1 MKAILRLTV
10 IVCAL
15 ITIHACSVKEVSM
28 ESLLMDM
35 TDRESLTLFPD
46 NEFFLE
52 QFSSYDRASV
62 APDQEGWF
70 ANADYSRFIR
80 EENNSGRRE
89 FVLFDADGP
98 GAVVRWWMTFAGEGS
113 YEGVLRVYI
122 DNSEVP
128 VIEDNVLKVIS
139 GQLLAG
145 EPLSSSVSPLS
156 DYYRR
161 GHNLYLPIP
170 YSKHCK
176 ISYECDALREEDG
189 RITPSIYY
197 NINYR
202 NYTGRVK
209 MESFSMDVIDKNRQ
223 LIKEVNSSLSGNN
236 YKRGNQATASREI
249 SPGDTL
255 RINIEKGKSAIS
267 KLKVKIEAGNIKQA
281 LRSSVLSISFDG
293 INTVWVPAGDFF
305 GTGFEVL
312 ESETWNSSV
321 SASGDMFSYWMM
333 PFKNSASIDIINYGD
348 QPVNCE
354 MEAEVSEYLWQE
366 NSMYFGAAWHEYNR
380 IETAGAKGVGG
391 SDRHF
396 DINFADLEGKGIY
409 AGDAVTVFNTVDAW
423 WGEGDEKIFVDNES
437 FPSCIGTGTEDYY
450 GYAWCRPEV
459 FSHPFIAQ
467 PSGAGNFHPGLSVN
481 MRYRMLDIIPFNT
494 SLSSNIELWHWAPA
508 TMNYA
513 LTSYFY
519 VLPGY
524 KVNIVPDINTVK
536 LKVPSDRSDI
546 IKPELNEEGI
556 IEGENLKIEARRG
569 LSAET
574 QAIAS
579 WDWSQKAQLWIRN
592 GKAGSE
598 LTASFLSKEEGTFRI
613 SGRFTMA
620 SDYGIADYYIND
632 QKALTFN
639 AYSPAEKVAELEMGS
654 FHIKKGTNTLRIVIK
669 GTDPE
674 AKPAYMAGIDM
685 LQLTK

>member
-161 GHNLYLPIP
+161 GHNLYLPIT

-223 LIKEVNSSLSGNN
+223 LIMEVNSSLSGNN
-236 YKRGNQATASREI
+236 YKRGNQATAYREI

-255 RINIEKGKSAIS
+255 RIKIEKGKSAIS

-281 LRSSVLSISFDG
+281 LRSSVLSLSLIHISEPTRQAEISYAVFCLKK
-293 INTVWVPAGDFF
+293 NFF
-305 GTGFEVL
+305 
-312 ESETWNSSV
+312 N
-321 SASGDMFSYWMM
+321 D
-333 PFKNSASIDIINYGD
+333 
-348 QPVNCE
+348 
-354 MEAEVSEYLWQE
+354 
-366 NSMYFGAAWHEYNR
+366 
-380 IETAGAKGVGG
+380 TATT
-391 SDRHF
+391 
-396 DINFADLEGKGIY
+396 EIY
-409 AGDAVTVFNTVDAW
+409 T
-423 WGEGDEKIFVDNES
+423 
-437 FPSCIGTGTEDYY
+437 
-450 GYAWCRPEV
+450 
-459 FSHPFIAQ
+459 
-467 PSGAGNFHPGLSVN
+467 
-481 MRYRMLDIIPFNT
+481 
-494 SLSSNIELWHWAPA
+494 
-508 TMNYA
+508 
-513 LTSYFY
+513 
-519 VLPGY
+519 
-524 KVNIVPDINTVK
+524 
-536 LKVPSDRSDI
+536 
-546 IKPELNEEGI
+546 
-556 IEGENLKIEARRG
+556 
-569 LSAET
+569 
-574 QAIAS
+574 
-579 WDWSQKAQLWIRN
+579 
-592 GKAGSE
+592 
-598 LTASFLSKEEGTFRI
+598 
-613 SGRFTMA
+613 
-620 SDYGIADYYIND
+620 
-632 QKALTFN
+632 
-639 AYSPAEKVAELEMGS
+639 
-654 FHIKKGTNTLRIVIK
+654 
-669 GTDPE
+669 
-674 AKPAYMAGIDM
+674 
-685 LQLTK
+685 